1 MYRKIFI
8 VIIVLAAVAGIIKLN
23 DIEFTPL
30 VNNDGKTY
38 AKAVVTQVT
47 RDNLIEDGTR
57 VGQQEVV
64 VRILSG
70 EYRDREFEAKSN
82 SSYLYGADCEPGMQ
96 VMVSINEHNGNYVV
110 NVAGYY
116 RAFPIYLIIGM
127 FFLSIF
133 AIGGKKGVLSILGL
147 IFTFVMIF
155 FVYLPM
161 VYRGF
166 SPFLAAVIA
175 SAVTTVVSMLLIGG
189 KTYKAMISII
199 GTVCGV
205 ILSGIFAYI
214 FCKMTRITG
223 YNVGEIDELV
233 FIAQNTA
240 IKPGE
245 LLFSGILISSLGAV
259 MDVAMSIVSA
269 CEEIYKQ
276 NTSITKNEL
285 FKSGMNVG
293 KDAMGTM
300 TNTLILAFAGS
311 SINMIVT
318 LYAYNYPYMYNINLL
333 KIGIEIIQG
342 LAGSMAIIYTVPISA
357 FLASVIYVKHGSK
370 QVQESH

>member
-1 MYRKIFI
+1 
-8 VIIVLAAVAGIIKLN
+8 
-23 DIEFTPL
+23 
-30 VNNDGKTY
+30 
-38 AKAVVTQVT
+38 
-47 RDNLIEDGTR
+47 
-57 VGQQEVV
+57 
-64 VRILSG
+64 
-70 EYRDREFEAKSN
+70 
-82 SSYLYGADCEPGMQ
+82 
-96 VMVSINEHNGNYVV
+96 
-110 NVAGYY
+110 
-116 RAFPIYLIIGM
+116 
-127 FFLSIF
+127 
-133 AIGGKKGVLSILGL
+133 
-147 IFTFVMIF
+147 
-155 FVYLPM
+155 
-161 VYRGF
+161 
-166 SPFLAAVIA
+166 
-175 SAVTTVVSMLLIGG
+175 
-189 KTYKAMISII
+189 
-199 GTVCGV
+199 
-205 ILSGIFAYI
+205 
-214 FCKMTRITG
+214 MTRITG

-357 FLASVIYVKHGSK
+357 FLASVIYLSLIHILLRNTLYHLHQKVPLSYSISQG
-370 QVQESH
+370 